1 MYRCKWR
8 VYSKELTEN
17 SELVFVEPG
26 LEILNL
32 PIYSMEHV
40 SKHNNVKYDVS
51 QFLTQNAT
59 KLFCIGNFREEDRLK
74 PSDIQVSDPSDEY
87 ISERNPVLSIGEYRT
102 QHFVKHNFVGVLIKM
117 YGTRLVTL
125 FYIHFNISYKN

>member
-17 SELVFVEPG
+17 GELVFVEPG

-32 PIYSMEHV
+32 PIYSMKQV
-40 SKHNNVKYDVS
+40 SKHNNVKYDVP
-51 QFLTQNAT
+51 QFLL
-59 KLFCIGNFREEDRLK
+59 KLFRIGNFREEDRLK

-87 ISERNPVLSIGEYRT
+87 ISERNPVLITY
-102 QHFVKHNFVGVLIKM
+102 HDKC
-117 YGTRLVTL
+117 
-125 FYIHFNISYKN
+125 

>member
-40 SKHNNVKYDVS
+40 SKHNNV
-51 QFLTQNAT
+51 
-59 KLFCIGNFREEDRLK
+59 
-74 PSDIQVSDPSDEY
+74 
-87 ISERNPVLSIGEYRT
+87 
-102 QHFVKHNFVGVLIKM
+102 
-117 YGTRLVTL
+117 
-125 FYIHFNISYKN
+125 